1 MWAPQGQNLGVGA
14 SRLGRSQ
21 KLMATGHDRQHRQ
34 QNPVED
40 QVGDFMGL
48 DMETDGT
55 QRHDHQPQGGQ
66 QCQPEEEAIHRGKDH
81 APEASNSAHPYTGA
95 GRQAGYSD
103 SPCRRP
109 SNWAGTGPAC
119 HKTGRPRPGP
129 ITRSRDQ

>member
-1 MWAPQGQNLGVGA
+1 MSFCECWLRAGMQRAPMWAPQGQNLGVGA

-55 QRHDHQPQGGQ
+55 QRHDHQPQGR
-66 QCQPEEEAIHRGKDH
+66 PTV
-81 APEASNSAHPYTGA
+81 SAGGGSH
-95 GRQAGYSD
+95 
-103 SPCRRP
+103 SPGEG
-109 SNWAGTGPAC
+109 S
-119 HKTGRPRPGP
+119 RPGG
-129 ITRSRDQ
+129 